1 MSYKITRNGLT
12 YHCERI
18 AIEDRL
24 EPYGRSFAA
33 TLHRDLRL
41 TGITNPPGIREIV
54 IPIETGDSIHIEKE
68 AS

>member
-12 YHCERI
+12 YHCDRI
-18 AIEDRL
+18 DIEDQRTYVGSL
-24 EPYGRSFAA
+24 FEPPPRN
-33 TLHRDLRL
+33 LRL